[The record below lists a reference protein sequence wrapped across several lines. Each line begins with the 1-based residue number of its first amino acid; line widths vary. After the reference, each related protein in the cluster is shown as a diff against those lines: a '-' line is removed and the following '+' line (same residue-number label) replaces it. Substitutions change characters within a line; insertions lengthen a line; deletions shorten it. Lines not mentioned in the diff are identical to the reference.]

1 MCRVTDKLGQMPTR
15 SRRCR
20 GRVML
25 QIATGKLGRR
35 GIVMTPESEDLP
47 VVYSSHVATQDS
59 QVYFLRTRIK
69 TYDRSTPTL
78 PALGSGYASTI
89 SI

>member
-20 GRVML
+20 GRVMP
-25 QIATGKLGRR
+25 QIATGKPGRR

-47 VVYSSHVATQDS
+47 AVYGSHVVTQDG
-59 QVYFLRTRIK
+59 QVYFLRMQI
-69 TYDRSTPTL
+69 
-78 PALGSGYASTI
+78 
-89 SI
+89 